1 MSFYYHSMWIKKSSS
16 NAQSSHGHYL
26 LKHPTVRDFAV
37 DRCLY
42 CCTIGHSLIRVDGI
56 VQLLPIEEVLKELLH
71 LGDPGGTSNQHDVMD
86 TALVH
91 LGVAHGLLH
100 WLEGALE
107 EVRAQLLKPGP
118 SYGSVEVD
126 SLKQGINL
134 NVGLGVSSRA

>member
-1 MSFYYHSMWIKKSSS
+1 MPNPHMAIISS
-16 NAQSSHGHYL
+16 NTRRL
-26 LKHPTVRDFAV
+26 TVIDFAV

-91 LGVAHGLLH
+91 LDVAHGLLH

>member
-1 MSFYYHSMWIKKSSS
+1 MPNPPMAIISS
-16 NAQSSHGHYL
+16 NTRRL
-26 LKHPTVRDFAV
+26 TVIDFAV

-42 CCTIGHSLIRVDGI
+42 CCTIGHSLIRVDGL

-91 LGVAHGLLH
+91 LDVAHGLLH